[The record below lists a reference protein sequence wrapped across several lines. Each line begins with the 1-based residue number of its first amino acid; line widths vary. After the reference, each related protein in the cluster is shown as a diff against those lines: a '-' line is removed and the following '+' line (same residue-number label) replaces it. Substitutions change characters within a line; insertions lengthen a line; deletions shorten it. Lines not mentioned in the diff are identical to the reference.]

1 MTDDKKPREF
11 WILRDLHGEIMR
23 SVGIDETP
31 HGEDFVMSV
40 ISYDAYAALAKENEE
55 LRAEIEKFK
64 SGVNNFKCVHCGDY
78 TSPFAPV
85 NLLSEITSLRE
96 SLKLAI
102 KGLRHSISCEVIR
115 ELMIRKNKVFICECG
130 MDKTLA
136 EIKAKGEL

>member
-55 LRAEIEKFK
+55 LKEER
-64 SGVNNFKCVHCGDY
+64 NNFWMNYRVKHDVETKHL
-78 TSPFAPV
+78 T
-85 NLLSEITSLRE
+85 E
-96 SLKLAI
+96 SLKLAVEMI
-102 KGLRHSISCEVIR
+102 ENLNFYSTCSACE
-115 ELMIRKNKVFICECG
+115 ENAQF
-130 MDKTLA
+130 KTEALA
-136 EIKAKGEL
+136 TIKAKHGDL